1 MTPEASRI
9 RANAQAVRWGGRR
22 AVLALS
28 VLAGA
33 VWLMIASLMGLVTHG
48 QWNLAVFAVALPVA
62 AGVAGK
68 ILAEGF
74 IFVSDARQ

>member
-1 MTPEASRI
+1 
-9 RANAQAVRWGGRR
+9 
-22 AVLALS
+22 
-28 VLAGA
+28 
-33 VWLMIASLMGLVTHG
+33 MGLMAHG
-48 QWNLAVFAVALPVA
+48 QRKLAVFIVAMYVA

>member
-1 MTPEASRI
+1 MAF
-9 RANAQAVRWGGRR
+9 
-22 AVLALS
+22 LALS

-33 VWLMIASLMGLVTHG
+33 VWLMIASLMGLMAHG
-48 QWNLAVFAVALPVA
+48 QRKLAVFIVAMYVA

-74 IFVSDARQ
+74 IFVSDAMQ